1 MDKMCKDFFGVQVL
15 NDVSFELEGGTIL
28 GLIGEN
34 GAGKSTLMNLL
45 GGVHQASS
53 GKMFLEEEEYKPKNP
68 LDAIRNGIAFI
79 HQELNLFPNL
89 TVSENIYIEKYSK
102 YKFVPFLKKREMIKN
117 SKQLLEDLGLSINKD
132 VLVSQ
137 LSPGER
143 QLVEVAKALKF
154 QPKIVI
160 FDEPTTS
167 LTERES
173 DKLFKTIEKLKQEGK
188 AIIYIS
194 HILEHVKRISDKT
207 LVLRNGV
214 LADYGNTKDFTFNRM
229 IKAMINKDLS
239 MLYPEYIKR
248 EHKYVKLEIKN
259 LSKRNVVKDVSFSLK
274 SGEILGIFGLMGAG
288 RTELLKILFGLD
300 SYDEGEV
307 YINGDKVK
315 KLTARKSVKNKIG
328 YITEDRREEGLLMNA
343 TIVENVSLVSLPQY
357 RNKLTRSIEKRK
369 MIGDIQEVV
378 NKLQLKSDNICTF
391 MAKSL
396 SGGNQQKV
404 VISKWL
410 LSNPEILIFDEPTR
424 GIDIG
429 AKTEVYKIITSLVK
443 NNKSILLVSSEIE
456 ELIGMCDRIIVMSK
470 GEQTAE
476 FERKEF
482 DKGNILKAS
491 FNQ

>member
-1 MDKMCKDFFGVQVL
+1 M
-15 NDVSFELEGGTIL
+15 
-28 GLIGEN
+28 
-34 GAGKSTLMNLL
+34 
-45 GGVHQASS
+45 
-53 GKMFLEEEEYKPKNP
+53 
-68 LDAIRNGIAFI
+68 
-79 HQELNLFPNL
+79 
-89 TVSENIYIEKYSK
+89 
-102 YKFVPFLKKREMIKN
+102 
-117 SKQLLEDLGLSINKD
+117 
-132 VLVSQ
+132 
-137 LSPGER
+137 
-143 QLVEVAKALKF
+143 
-154 QPKIVI
+154 
-160 FDEPTTS
+160 
-167 LTERES
+167 
-173 DKLFKTIEKLKQEGK
+173 
-188 AIIYIS
+188 
-194 HILEHVKRISDKT
+194 
-207 LVLRNGV
+207 
-214 LADYGNTKDFTFNRM
+214 
-229 IKAMINKDLS
+229 
-239 MLYPEYIKR
+239 
-248 EHKYVKLEIKN
+248 
-259 LSKRNVVKDVSFSLK
+259 
-274 SGEILGIFGLMGAG
+274 
-288 RTELLKILFGLD
+288 GLD